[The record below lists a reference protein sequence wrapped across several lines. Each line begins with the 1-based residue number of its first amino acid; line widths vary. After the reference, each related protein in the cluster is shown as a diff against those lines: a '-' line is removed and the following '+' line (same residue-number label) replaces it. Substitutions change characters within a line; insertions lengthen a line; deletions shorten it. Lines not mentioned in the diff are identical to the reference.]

1 MSRPSLFSPRPG
13 APAPGRRRFLMG
25 LVAAGLVTPPLALTL
40 ARAFAKPSVLPV
52 SPVAI
57 DVTCIPIDHF
67 RPGGEET
74 RFGALTFL
82 GGLRLT
88 SSFPGFGGLSA
99 LRIEGRPERFLSLT
113 DAGLFVAGQLDTEGL
128 KPVGLSHVRAAA
140 MLDENGRPLADNGRA
155 DTESLAIGPDGIY
168 VGIEGV
174 NEVWRFPGPDP
185 LSQRGVSVHVPEGV
199 KALATNRGVESLSV
213 IPSGPRA
220 GTLIAIGEAGTTGN
234 PDLPGFLIGGPRPGR
249 FLVKKSWKF
258 NATDADV
265 GPDGRLYL
273 LERHYSPMEGVF
285 MQIRR
290 FEMEAVRPGATID
303 GEVLIRADMGF
314 EIDNM
319 EGLAVTAGPSGE
331 TLLTLISDDN
341 FSPLQRTLLLRFA
354 LEGERVNPPLR

>member
-1 MSRPSLFSPRPG
+1 MARLFPNLPRPG
-13 APAPGRRRFLMG
+13 APAPGRRRFLLG
-25 LVAAGLVTPPLALTL
+25 LAAAGLVAPPLALTL
-40 ARAFAKPSVLPV
+40 ARAFAKPTVLPTTPV
-52 SPVAI
+52 SI
-57 DVTCIPIDHF
+57 DVSCIPIDRF
-67 RPGGEET
+67 RPGGDER
-74 RFGALTFL
+74 RFGALAFV

-88 SSFPGFGGLSA
+88 SGFPGFGGLSG

-113 DAGLFVAGQLDTEGL
+113 DAGLFVSGRLDTDGVR
-128 KPVGLSHVRAAA
+128 PVGLSHVRAAA
-140 MLDENGRPLADNGRA
+140 MLDETGKPLAESGRG

-185 LSQRGVSVHVPEGV
+185 LGQRGVSVHVPEGV
-199 KALATNRGVESLSV
+199 KALANNRGVESLAV

-220 GTLIAIGEAGTTGN
+220 GTLIAIGEAGTTSN

-249 FLVKKSWKF
+249 FLIKKSWKF

-273 LERHYSPMEGVF
+273 LERHYSPADGVS

-290 FEMEAVRPGATID
+290 FDMEAVRPGATID

-319 EGLAVTAGPSGE
+319 ECLSVTTGPSGE

-341 FSPLQRTLLLRFA
+341 FSPLQRTVLLRFA
-354 LEGERVNPPLR
+354 LA

>member
-1 MSRPSLFSPRPG
+1 MSRPSPFPDRPG
-13 APAPGRRRFLMG
+13 APAPGRRRFLLG
-25 LVAAGLVTPPLALTL
+25 LAAAGLMVPPLALTL
-40 ARAFAKPSVLPV
+40 ARALAKPSILPTT
-52 SPVAI
+52 PVP
-57 DVTCIPIDHF
+57 VEVQSSPIDRF
-67 RPGGEET
+67 RPGGDET

-82 GGLRLT
+82 GGLRL
-88 SSFPGFGGLSA
+88 SSGFGGFGGLSG
-99 LRIEGRPERFLSLT
+99 LRIEGRPERFLALT
-113 DAGLFVAGQLDTEGL
+113 DAGLFLSGRLETEGL
-128 KPVGLSHVRAAA
+128 RPVGLSSVRACAI
-140 MLDENGRPLADNGRA
+140 LDESGRPLAENGRA

-174 NEVWRFPGPDP
+174 NEIWRFPGPDP
-185 LSQRGVSVHVPEGV
+185 LGQHGVSVRVPEGV
-199 KALATNRGVESLSV
+199 KALAANRGMESLAV
-213 IPSGPRA
+213 IPTGPRA

-249 FLVKKSWKF
+249 FLIKKSWKF

-273 LERHYSPMEGVF
+273 LERHYSPVDGVS

-290 FEMEAVRPGATID
+290 FEMDAVRPGATVD

-319 EGLAVTAGPSGE
+319 ECLSITTGPSGE

-354 LEGERVNPPLR
+354 LA

>member
-1 MSRPSLFSPRPG
+1 MSRPSPFSPRPG
-13 APAPGRRRFLMG
+13 APALGRRRFMLG
-25 LVAAGLVTPPLALTL
+25 LAAAGLMAPPLALSL
-40 ARAFAKPSVLPV
+40 ARAVAKPAILPV
-52 SPVAI
+52 TPLSI
-57 DVTCIPIDHF
+57 EVTSIPIDRF
-67 RPGGEET
+67 RAGGDET

-82 GGLRLT
+82 GGLRLA
-88 SSFPGFGGLSA
+88 SGFAGFGGLSG
-99 LRIEGRPERFLSLT
+99 LRITGHGEHVLALT
-113 DAGLFVAGQLDTEGL
+113 DAGLFLSGQLETEGVR
-128 KPVGLSHVRAAA
+128 PVRLSRVRVAA
-140 MLDENGRPLADNGRA
+140 MLDETGRPLAESGRA
-155 DTESLAIGPDGIY
+155 DTESLAVGPDGIY

-185 LSQRGVSVHVPEGV
+185 LGQRGVSVHVPEGV
-199 KALATNRGVESLSV
+199 KALANNRGMESLAV

-220 GTLIAIGEAGTTGN
+220 GTLIAIGEAGTTAN

-249 FLVKKSWKF
+249 FLIKKSWKF

-273 LERHYSPMEGVF
+273 LERHYSPSDGVS

-290 FEMEAVRPGATID
+290 FEMDAVRPGSTID

-319 EGLAVTAGPSGE
+319 EGLSVTTGPSGE

-341 FSPLQRTLLLRFA
+341 FSPLQRTVLLRFA
-354 LEGERVNPPLR
+354 LA